1 MYQPLFR
8 HLAALLLCG
17 ACFLPSQT
25 QAAHPPAPLTEIA
38 VAAGSWQGKLLYND
52 YSSPGKMVTLPTQLH
67 VALSNPNTL
76 VLYFIYDDGLGK
88 TVYGYEQIHID
99 QTGKRLQWQ
108 SSGDNN
114 KTTDYQLTGVSQDAK
129 GSHFTFSRPEQAMTI
144 HYQMTISPTRFSLE
158 KSEFTG
164 TTAPVFRHRYQFDRV
179 LP

>member
-1 MYQPLFR
+1 MRYLKVR
-8 HLAALLLCG
+8 SATSGLLLCTG
-17 ACFLPSQT
+17 LLCAGVK
-25 QAAHPPAPLTEIA
+25 AAHPPAPASDIA
-38 VAAGSWQGKLLYND
+38 LAAGSWQGQLVYND

-76 VLYFIYDDGLGK
+76 VLYFIYDDGPGK
-88 TVYGYEQIHID
+88 IVYGYEQIHID

-158 KSEFTG
+158 KSEVTG
-164 TTAPVFRHRYQFDRV
+164 TTAPVFRHSYQFDRV